1 MIIVKEHQRTCLQLC
16 RAIFLFFC
24 VIIFICADSALA
36 QVAAPRL
43 ALAETEFDFGTVEQ
57 GSIVEHSFEMI
68 NKGEAPLKV
77 TKLHP
82 DCGCT
87 AVTLDSDTIAPG
99 AQTAIKVSFN
109 TAGFQGS
116 KVKTI
121 RIYTDDPQQTS
132 AVLVIKGTIRPD
144 VQVEPTV
151 IDFGDVR
158 EGEEQKLD
166 AYAFVEGA
174 SSTKLLDVRSHT
186 ADLEVVGEN
195 YSDKGRSGMKIT
207 ATLKGS
213 ASQGSFRGRIA
224 LRTTSTKDPV
234 VSIPVLARIEG
245 DLQLIPAA
253 LMFGTLS
260 GLPKGEV
267 VKSAILRNRGDAPV
281 HILSAKTDNR
291 SVTVQIQP
299 LEEGR
304 EYKLIVSLMGE
315 SPEMIRSRVK
325 ITTDHSDQKQKN
337 LVLPVYAIITAKSE

>member
-1 MIIVKEHQRTCLQLC
+1 MVMVKRHQQTCLQLYH
-16 RAIFLFFC
+16 AMFLFFC
-24 VIIFICADSALA
+24 VMVFVCAGTALA
-36 QVAAPRL
+36 QVEAPHL
-43 ALAETEFDFGTVEQ
+43 VITKSEFDFGTVEQ
-57 GSIVEHSFEMI
+57 GSVVEHSFEVA
-68 NKGEAPLKV
+68 NSGQKPLKI

-87 AVTLDSDTIAPG
+87 AVTVDSDTIAPG
-99 AQTAIKVSFN
+99 AQTAIKVAFS
-109 TAGFQGS
+109 TAGFQGP

-158 EGEEQKLD
+158 EGDEQKLD
-166 AYAFVEGA
+166 AYAFVEDS

-186 ADLEVVGEN
+186 ANLEVSGEN

-213 ASQGSFRGRIA
+213 APSGNFRGRIA

-245 DLQLIPAA
+245 DLQLIPAT

-260 GLPKGEV
+260 ALSKGAV
-267 VKSAILRNRGDAPV
+267 VKSAILRNRGDTPM
-281 HILSAKTDNR
+281 HILSAETDNP
-291 SVTVQIQP
+291 SVVVQIQP

-304 EYKLIVSLMGE
+304 EYKLLVSVTGE
-315 SPEMIRSRVK
+315 TAGMIRARVK
-325 ITTDHSDQKQKN
+325 ITTDRSDKKQKN